1 MNRIAISALALGL
14 NGTLLP
20 AQQQPPPSQPPV
32 WHAAAAV
39 APSVAPSVAPRAA
52 RDSSATRRVA
62 SRNARRVA
70 SREAER
76 LRRRVDIIDGAK
88 LKREANTWLSKGQA
102 VGFPVLTSGDDQTA
116 YVLVR
121 RAVSS
126 RPEVHARWDDVVLV
140 RSGTGAIELGDSLI
154 GSTYR
159 APGERIGGNFAGG
172 YRIVVHGGDIV
183 RIPAAVPH
191 SFVVSSKEPLEYL
204 VIKQRRQELPIR
216 WFGEP

>member
-1 MNRIAISALALGL
+1 MNRISISVLALGVI
-14 NGTLLP
+14 GTPLA
-20 AQQQPPPSQPPV
+20 AQQPTPASRQV
-32 WHAAAAV
+32 WHAAAPRVETVSASE
-39 APSVAPSVAPRAA
+39 APPLAA
-52 RDSSATRRVA
+52 SQAASQAA
-62 SRNARRVA
+62 SRGAA
-70 SREAER
+70 QREAER
-76 LRRRVDIIDGAK
+76 LRRRVDIIDGDR
-88 LKREANTWLSKGQA
+88 LKREAATWLGKGHA
-102 VGFPVLTSGDDQTA
+102 TGIPVLTSGDDQTA

-140 RSGTGAIELGDSLI
+140 RSGTGAIELGDSLT

-159 APGERIGGNFAGG
+159 APGERVGGTFVGG

-191 SFVVSSKEPLEYL
+191 AFVVSGKEPLEYL
-204 VIKQRRQELPIR
+204 VIKQRRQALPIR